1 MAATVDSLL
10 NKNESDLQSYVTTL
24 DEGDLEGL
32 FSQMWDAIREVKL
45 YAGQPRNA
53 ASTEALTLSHLAFA
67 IAGHSG
73 VEPLRAESHRMMAY
87 VLNADEQYDESI
99 SHYTKAI
106 EFFEKENTRDKAART
121 RIGLIAAVFMTR
133 QHHTAIEE
141 SRKADPVMIRNRD
154 GA

>member
-1 MAATVDSLL
+1 MAATVDILL

-24 DEGDLEGL
+24 DEGDLQGL

-67 IAGHSG
+67 IASHSG

-106 EFFEKENTRDKAART
+106 AFFEKENTRWPSCNAKSIR
-121 RIGLIAAVFMTR
+121 RIAHL
-133 QHHTAIEE
+133 H
-141 SRKADPVMIRNRD
+141 
-154 GA
+154 